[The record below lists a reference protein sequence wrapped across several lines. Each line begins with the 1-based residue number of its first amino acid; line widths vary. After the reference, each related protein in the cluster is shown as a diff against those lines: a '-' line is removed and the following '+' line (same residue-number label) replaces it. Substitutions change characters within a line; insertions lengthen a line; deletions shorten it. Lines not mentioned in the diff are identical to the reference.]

1 MVKNKTVMN
10 LQILEKP
17 ELGQVQMKLIKGE
30 PWFVAKDVCDVLE
43 LSDVNKSVTRLDD
56 DEKLIRKIFVSG
68 QNREMWTVNESGLYN
83 LIFRSTKPQ
92 AKVFRKWVTT
102 EVLPSIRKYGY
113 YSTDARKMK
122 RAIDRAERKEI
133 KKLLES
139 LRSSLSAT
147 DLRQVARQCHCKK
160 WEVDDV
166 LSGRV
171 EDATMLSLLYARATG
186 NRRLYPQFYTMGG
199 AQRLLEELR
208 D

>member
-1 MVKNKTVMN
+1 MN
-10 LQILEKP
+10 LQILENREFGK
-17 ELGQVQMKLIKGE
+17 VRMKLIKGE
-30 PWFVAKDVCDVLE
+30 PWFVAKDVCDVLG
-43 LSDVNKSVTRLDD
+43 LVNSRKAVGDLDD
-56 DEKLIRKIFVSG
+56 YQKGVTISDTPGGKQEINTI
-68 QNREMWTVNESGLYN
+68 NESGLYQ
-83 LIFRSTKPQ
+83 LIFKS
-92 AKVFRKWVTT
+92 RKSEANFFQRWVTT

-122 RAIDRAERKEI
+122 RAIDRAERKEV
-133 KKLLES
+133 KKLLTS
-139 LRSSLSAT
+139 LRLSLSAT

-186 NRRLYPQFYTMGG
+186 NKRLYHQFYTMGG